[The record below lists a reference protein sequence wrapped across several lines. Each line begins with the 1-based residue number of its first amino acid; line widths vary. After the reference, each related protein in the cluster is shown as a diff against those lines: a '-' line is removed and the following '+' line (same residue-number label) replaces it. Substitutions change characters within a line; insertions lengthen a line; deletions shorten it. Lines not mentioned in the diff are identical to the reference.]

1 MSDSILNTTKKA
13 LGLDESYTAFDP
25 EIIMHIN
32 SVFATLNQLGVGP
45 ELGFQIEDD
54 TQLWSTFLIDDFR
67 LNNVKTYMYL
77 RVRLLWDP
85 PTTSYTITAFDSQV
99 KELEWRMLTYKE
111 HTNWVNPDPDVD
123 GDDDL
128 ILDMGEA

>member
-1 MSDSILNTTKKA
+1 MTDSILNTTKKA

-32 SVFATLNQLGVGP
+32 SVFSTLNQLGVGP
-45 ELGFQIEDD
+45 ELGFQITDASQEW
-54 TQLWSTFLIDDFR
+54 TTFLEDDFR

-99 KELEWRMLTYKE
+99 KELEWRILTYKE
-111 HTNWVNPDPDVD
+111 QVNWTDPDPDLD
-123 GDDDL
+123 EE
-128 ILDMGEA
+128 IL